1 MSREGVFWRIYNKLH
16 PRGYLG
22 QFFPLFL
29 MCSKNSL
36 YTVGYVLMAVGAIN
50 WGLVA
55 ALNFNLVEALL
66 GTWPVVTKIVYIL
79 VGLSGLAGL
88 VCMAKCGGKC
98 GCVGGSCSCSS
109 PQ

>member
-1 MSREGVFWRIYNKLH
+1 MSLLFRVFTHKEPREILTH
-16 PRGYLG
+16 DLSP
-22 QFFPLFL
+22 PFL
-29 MCSKNSL
+29 MCSKNPL
-36 YTVGYVLMAVGAIN
+36 CTVGYVLMAVGAIN